1 MNPDEGLIAGTAAEK
16 SEPMKTRPTKNK
28 RMAVLLTLCMA
39 LSLLPITAF
48 ANQYTHTY
56 HTKVETTAQVTIK
69 GADGIEIET
78 TEVKKSGDFIEGG
91 LSADAVQ
98 AEIARI
104 DEEIKVQFSAR
115 GSVTMEK
122 RIGNMVFDHFESSNI
137 IKLDDDET
145 GGVNK
150 DLHVNEYQVY
160 QITYDLIVQEA
171 PQPASTITAAAIENA
186 KFDYQAGDAPQATA
200 TVAAADADK
209 YQIAYECWQQFENN
223 NPVAAWY
230 SDNGSHGSLPT
241 ITEFESGKKYMYFL
255 MLKPKDGSSFSN
267 DVAMT
272 VNGKSVKSSLSRT
285 FLYAPA
291 VKTMTPSIVETN
303 IKEIRLDG
311 AALSFKAGDKPSF
324 SGSVRNPYVE
334 IVYQEWQGIAEDGYI
349 IGITSSDKT
358 NKLYGDRLLTQFKD
372 GKEYRYS
379 AIFKISD
386 SGKKKG
392 CYFTERTKLYINGR
406 EIDQLPDMM
415 GDDISFYQVLS
426 ITPEAESLEPSQKYT
441 VTYTDGV
448 EGEEIFKDQSY
459 TVESGE
465 ATPAFDGT
473 PTRKGYTFAGWKP
486 EVADYVTNDVTYEA
500 VWKSNS
506 VSSTTPSENKPST
519 GGTTSPKTGDTSNP
533 VLWITLLFVSGGAA
547 AGTVVIGK
555 KKKTMK

>member
-1 MNPDEGLIAGTAAEK
+1 
-16 SEPMKTRPTKNK
+16 MKTRPTKNK

-78 TEVKKSGDFIEGG
+78 TEVKKSSDFIEGN

-272 VNGKSVKSSLSRT
+272 VNGKSVKSSLSGT

-465 ATPAFDGT
+465 ATPTFDGT

-486 EVADYVTNDVTYEA
+486 EVADYVMNDVTYEA

>member
-1 MNPDEGLIAGTAAEK
+1 
-16 SEPMKTRPTKNK
+16 MKTRPTKNK

-78 TEVKKSGDFIEGG
+78 TEVKKSGDFIEGN

-209 YQIAYECWQQFENN
+209 YQIVYECWQQFENN

-255 MLKPKDGSSFSN
+255 MLKPKDGYSFSN

-272 VNGKSVKSSLSRT
+272 VNGKSVKSSLSGT

-291 VKTMTPSIVETN
+291 VKTMTSSIVETN

-500 VWKSNS
+500 AWKSNS

-547 AGTVVIGK
+547 AGTVVISK

>member
-1 MNPDEGLIAGTAAEK
+1 
-16 SEPMKTRPTKNK
+16 MKTRPTKNK

-78 TEVKKSGDFIEGG
+78 TEVKKSGDFIEGN

-200 TVAAADADK
+200 TIAAADADK
-209 YQIAYECWQQFENN
+209 YQIVYECWQQFENN

-255 MLKPKDGSSFSN
+255 MLKPKDGYSFSN

-272 VNGKSVKSSLSRT
+272 VNGKSVKSSLSGT

-291 VKTMTPSIVETN
+291 VKTMTPSIAETN

>member
-1 MNPDEGLIAGTAAEK
+1 
-16 SEPMKTRPTKNK
+16 MKTRHTKNK

-78 TEVKKSGDFIEGG
+78 TEVKKSSDFIEGN

-209 YQIAYECWQQFENN
+209 YQIVYECWQQFENN

-255 MLKPKDGSSFSN
+255 MLKPKDGYSFSN

-272 VNGKSVKSSLSRT
+272 VNGKSVKSSLSGT

-500 VWKSNS
+500 AWKSNS

>member
-1 MNPDEGLIAGTAAEK
+1 
-16 SEPMKTRPTKNK
+16 MKTRPTKNK

-78 TEVKKSGDFIEGG
+78 TEVKKSSDFIEGN

-104 DEEIKVQFSAR
+104 DEKIKVQFSAR

-122 RIGNMVFDHFESSNI
+122 RIGNMAFDHFESSNI

-209 YQIAYECWQQFENN
+209 YQIVYECWQQFENN

-272 VNGKSVKSSLSRT
+272 VNGKSVKSSLSGT

-500 VWKSNS
+500 AWKSNS

>member
-1 MNPDEGLIAGTAAEK
+1 
-16 SEPMKTRPTKNK
+16 MKTRHTKNK

-78 TEVKKSGDFIEGG
+78 TEVKKSSDFIEGG

-104 DEEIKVQFSAR
+104 NEEIKVQFSAR

-122 RIGNMVFDHFESSNI
+122 RIGNMVFDHFESSDI

-272 VNGKSVKSSLSRT
+272 VNGKSVKSSLSGT

-465 ATPAFDGT
+465 ATPTFDGT

>member
-1 MNPDEGLIAGTAAEK
+1 
-16 SEPMKTRPTKNK
+16 MKTRHTKNK
-28 RMAVLLTLCMA
+28 SMAVLLTLCMA

-78 TEVKKSGDFIEGG
+78 TEVKKSSDFIEGN

-209 YQIAYECWQQFENN
+209 YQIAYECWKQFENN

-255 MLKPKDGSSFSN
+255 MLKPKDGYSFSN

-272 VNGKSVKSSLSRT
+272 VNGKSVKSSLSGT

-324 SGSVRNPYVE
+324 GGSVRNPYVE

-500 VWKSNS
+500 AWKSNS

-547 AGTVVIGK
+547 VGTVVIGK

>member
-1 MNPDEGLIAGTAAEK
+1 
-16 SEPMKTRPTKNK
+16 MKTRHTKNK

-78 TEVKKSGDFIEGG
+78 TEVKKSGDFIEGN

-122 RIGNMVFDHFESSNI
+122 RIGNMVFDHFESSNM

-209 YQIAYECWQQFENN
+209 YQIVYECWQQFENN

-255 MLKPKDGSSFSN
+255 MLKPKDGYSFSN

-272 VNGKSVKSSLSRT
+272 VNGKSVKSSLSGT

-459 TVESGE
+459 TIESGE

-547 AGTVVIGK
+547 VGTVVIGK

>member
-1 MNPDEGLIAGTAAEK
+1 
-16 SEPMKTRPTKNK
+16 MKTRPTKNK
-28 RMAVLLTLCMA
+28 RMAVLLTLYMA

-78 TEVKKSGDFIEGG
+78 TEVKKSGDFIEGN

-255 MLKPKDGSSFSN
+255 MLKPKDGYSFSN

-272 VNGKSVKSSLSRT
+272 VNGKSVKSSLSGT

-392 CYFTERTKLYINGR
+392 CYFTERTKFYINGR

-547 AGTVVIGK
+547 VGTVVIGK

>member
-1 MNPDEGLIAGTAAEK
+1 
-16 SEPMKTRPTKNK
+16 MKTRPTKNK

-78 TEVKKSGDFIEGG
+78 TEVKKSGDFIEGN

-171 PQPASTITAAAIENA
+171 PQPASTITAAVIENA

-255 MLKPKDGSSFSN
+255 MLKPKDGYSFSN

-272 VNGKSVKSSLSRT
+272 VNGKSVKSSLSGT

-500 VWKSNS
+500 AWKSNS

>member
-1 MNPDEGLIAGTAAEK
+1 
-16 SEPMKTRPTKNK
+16 MKTRPTKNK

-78 TEVKKSGDFIEGG
+78 TEVKKSSDFIEGG

-230 SDNGSHGSLPT
+230 SDNSSHGSLPT

-255 MLKPKDGSSFSN
+255 MLKPKDGYSFSN

-272 VNGKSVKSSLSRT
+272 VNGKSVKSSLSGT

-311 AALSFKAGDKPSF
+311 VALSFKAGDKPSF

-334 IVYQEWQGIAEDGYI
+334 IIYQEWQGIAEDGYI

>member
-1 MNPDEGLIAGTAAEK
+1 
-16 SEPMKTRPTKNK
+16 MKTRPTKNK

-78 TEVKKSGDFIEGG
+78 TEVKKSGDFIEGN

-209 YQIAYECWQQFENN
+209 YQIVYECWQQFENN

-255 MLKPKDGSSFSN
+255 MLKPKDGYSFSN

-272 VNGKSVKSSLSRT
+272 VNGKSVKSSLSGT

-349 IGITSSDKT
+349 IGITSRDKT

-426 ITPEAESLEPSQKYT
+426 ITPEAERLEPSQKYT

-533 VLWITLLFVSGGAA
+533 VLWITLLFVSSGAA
-547 AGTVVIGK
+547 VGTVVIGK
-555 KKKTMK
+555 KKQTMK

>member
-1 MNPDEGLIAGTAAEK
+1 
-16 SEPMKTRPTKNK
+16 MKTRPTNNK

-78 TEVKKSGDFIEGG
+78 TEVKKSGDFIEGN

-255 MLKPKDGSSFSN
+255 MLKPKDGYSFSN

-272 VNGKSVKSSLSRT
+272 VNGKSVKSSLSGT

>member
-1 MNPDEGLIAGTAAEK
+1 
-16 SEPMKTRPTKNK
+16 MKTRPTKSK

-78 TEVKKSGDFIEGG
+78 TEVKKSGDFIEGN

-230 SDNGSHGSLPT
+230 SDNGSYGSLPT

-255 MLKPKDGSSFSN
+255 MLKPKDGYSFSN

-272 VNGKSVKSSLSRT
+272 VNGKSVKSSLSGT

-500 VWKSNS
+500 AWKSNS

>member
-1 MNPDEGLIAGTAAEK
+1 
-16 SEPMKTRPTKNK
+16 
-28 RMAVLLTLCMA
+28 MAVLLTLCMA

-78 TEVKKSGDFIEGG
+78 TEVKKSSDFIEGN

-98 AEIARI
+98 AEIVRI

-209 YQIAYECWQQFENN
+209 YQIVYECWQQFENN

-255 MLKPKDGSSFSN
+255 MLKPKDGYSFSN

-272 VNGKSVKSSLSRT
+272 VNRKSVKSSLSGT

-372 GKEYRYS
+372 GNEYRYS

-459 TVESGE
+459 TIESGE

-500 VWKSNS
+500 AWKSNS

>member
-1 MNPDEGLIAGTAAEK
+1 
-16 SEPMKTRPTKNK
+16 MKTRHTKNK

-78 TEVKKSGDFIEGG
+78 TEVKKSSDFIEGN

-209 YQIAYECWQQFENN
+209 YQIAYECWKQFENN

-255 MLKPKDGSSFSN
+255 MLKPKDGYSFSN

-272 VNGKSVKSSLSRT
+272 VNGKSVKSSLSGT

-324 SGSVRNPYVE
+324 GGSVRNPYVE

-500 VWKSNS
+500 AWKSNS

-547 AGTVVIGK
+547 VGTVVIVK

>member
-1 MNPDEGLIAGTAAEK
+1 
-16 SEPMKTRPTKNK
+16 MKTRPTKNK

-78 TEVKKSGDFIEGG
+78 TEVKKSSDFIEGN

-104 DEEIKVQFSAR
+104 DEKIKVQFSAR

-209 YQIAYECWQQFENN
+209 YQIVYECWQQFENN

-241 ITEFESGKKYMYFL
+241 ITKFESGKKYMYFL

-272 VNGKSVKSSLSRT
+272 VNGKSVKSSLSGT

-533 VLWITLLFVSGGAA
+533 VLWITLLFVSGGTA
-547 AGTVVIGK
+547 AGTVVISK

>member
-1 MNPDEGLIAGTAAEK
+1 
-16 SEPMKTRPTKNK
+16 MKTRPTKNK

-78 TEVKKSGDFIEGG
+78 TEVKKSSDFIEGN

-104 DEEIKVQFSAR
+104 DEKIKVQFSAR

-272 VNGKSVKSSLSRT
+272 VNGKSVKSSLSGT

-519 GGTTSPKTGDTSNP
+519 DGTTSPKTGDTSNP

>member
-1 MNPDEGLIAGTAAEK
+1 
-16 SEPMKTRPTKNK
+16 MKTRPTKNK

-78 TEVKKSGDFIEGG
+78 TEVKKSGDFIEGN

-272 VNGKSVKSSLSRT
+272 VNGKSVKSSLSGT

-372 GKEYRYS
+372 SKEYRYS

-500 VWKSNS
+500 AWKSNS

>member
-1 MNPDEGLIAGTAAEK
+1 
-16 SEPMKTRPTKNK
+16 MKTRHTKNK
-28 RMAVLLTLCMA
+28 RMAVLLTLYMA

-69 GADGIEIET
+69 GADGIAIET
-78 TEVKKSGDFIEGG
+78 TEVKKSGDFIEGN

-255 MLKPKDGSSFSN
+255 MLKPKDGYSFSN

-272 VNGKSVKSSLSRT
+272 VNGKSVKSSLSGT

-426 ITPEAESLEPSQKYT
+426 ITPETESLEPSQKYT

-533 VLWITLLFVSGGAA
+533 VLWITLLFVSGGTA
-547 AGTVVIGK
+547 AGTVVISK

>member
-547 AGTVVIGK
+547 AGTVVISK

>member
-1 MNPDEGLIAGTAAEK
+1 
-16 SEPMKTRPTKNK
+16 MKTRPTKNK
-28 RMAVLLTLCMA
+28 RMAVLLTLYMA

-78 TEVKKSGDFIEGG
+78 TEVKKSSDFIEGN

-104 DEEIKVQFSAR
+104 DEKIKVQFSAR

-255 MLKPKDGSSFSN
+255 MLKPKDGYSFSN

-272 VNGKSVKSSLSRT
+272 VNRKSVKSSLSGT

-324 SGSVRNPYVE
+324 SGSVQNPYVE

-386 SGKKKG
+386 AGKKKG

-547 AGTVVIGK
+547 AGTVVISK

>member
-1 MNPDEGLIAGTAAEK
+1 
-16 SEPMKTRPTKNK
+16 MKTRPTKNK

-78 TEVKKSGDFIEGG
+78 TEVKKSSDFIEGN

-255 MLKPKDGSSFSN
+255 MLKPKDGYSFSN

-272 VNGKSVKSSLSRT
+272 VNGKSVKSSLSGT

-547 AGTVVIGK
+547 AGTVVISK

>member
-1 MNPDEGLIAGTAAEK
+1 
-16 SEPMKTRPTKNK
+16 MKTRPTKNK
-28 RMAVLLTLCMA
+28 RMAVLLTLCMT

-78 TEVKKSGDFIEGG
+78 TEVKKSSDFIEGN

-209 YQIAYECWQQFENN
+209 YQIVYECWQQFENN

-241 ITEFESGKKYMYFL
+241 ITKFESGKKYMYFL
-255 MLKPKDGSSFSN
+255 MLKPKDGYSFSN

-272 VNGKSVKSSLSRT
+272 VNGKSVKSSLSGT

-486 EVADYVTNDVTYEA
+486 EVADYVTNDVTYED

>member
-1 MNPDEGLIAGTAAEK
+1 
-16 SEPMKTRPTKNK
+16 MKTRPTKNK

-78 TEVKKSGDFIEGG
+78 TEVKKSGDFIEGN

-104 DEEIKVQFSAR
+104 DEEIKVQVSAR

-122 RIGNMVFDHFESSNI
+122 RSGNMVFDHFESSNI

-209 YQIAYECWQQFENN
+209 YQIVYECWQQFENN

-272 VNGKSVKSSLSRT
+272 VNGKSVKSSLSGT

-334 IVYQEWQGIAEDGYI
+334 IIYQEWQGIAEDGYI

>member
-1 MNPDEGLIAGTAAEK
+1 
-16 SEPMKTRPTKNK
+16 MKTRPTKNK

-78 TEVKKSGDFIEGG
+78 TEVKKSSDFIEGN

-255 MLKPKDGSSFSN
+255 MLKPKDGYSFSN

-272 VNGKSVKSSLSRT
+272 VNGKSVKSSLSGT

>member
-1 MNPDEGLIAGTAAEK
+1 
-16 SEPMKTRPTKNK
+16 MKTRHTKNK

-78 TEVKKSGDFIEGG
+78 TEVKKSGDFIEGN

-255 MLKPKDGSSFSN
+255 MLKPKDGYSFSN

-272 VNGKSVKSSLSRT
+272 VNGKSVKSSLSGT

>member
-1 MNPDEGLIAGTAAEK
+1 
-16 SEPMKTRPTKNK
+16 MKTRHTKNK
-28 RMAVLLTLCMA
+28 RMAVLLTLYMA

-69 GADGIEIET
+69 GADGIAIET
-78 TEVKKSGDFIEGG
+78 TEVKKSGDFIEGN

-255 MLKPKDGSSFSN
+255 MLKPKDGYSFSN

-272 VNGKSVKSSLSRT
+272 VNGKSVKSSLSGT

-324 SGSVRNPYVE
+324 SGSIRNPYVE

-426 ITPEAESLEPSQKYT
+426 ITPETESLEPSQKYT

-533 VLWITLLFVSGGAA
+533 VLWITLLFVSGGTA
-547 AGTVVIGK
+547 AGTVVISK

>member
-1 MNPDEGLIAGTAAEK
+1 
-16 SEPMKTRPTKNK
+16 MKTRPTKNK
-28 RMAVLLTLCMA
+28 RMAVLLTLYMA

-78 TEVKKSGDFIEGG
+78 TEVKKSGDFIEGN

-115 GSVTMEK
+115 GSVTMGK

-209 YQIAYECWQQFENN
+209 YQIVYECWQQFENN
-223 NPVAAWY
+223 NPIAAWY

-255 MLKPKDGSSFSN
+255 MLKPKDGYSFSN

-272 VNGKSVKSSLSRT
+272 VNGKSVKSSLSGT

-506 VSSTTPSENKPST
+506 VSSPSENKPST

>member
-1 MNPDEGLIAGTAAEK
+1 
-16 SEPMKTRPTKNK
+16 MKTRPTKNK

-78 TEVKKSGDFIEGG
+78 TEVKKSSDFIEGN

-272 VNGKSVKSSLSRT
+272 VNGKSVKSSLSGT

-465 ATPAFDGT
+465 ATPTFDGT

>member
-1 MNPDEGLIAGTAAEK
+1 
-16 SEPMKTRPTKNK
+16 MKTRPTKNK

-78 TEVKKSGDFIEGG
+78 TEVKKSSDFIEGN

-104 DEEIKVQFSAR
+104 DEEIKVQLSAR

-209 YQIAYECWQQFENN
+209 YQIVYECWQQFENN

-255 MLKPKDGSSFSN
+255 MLKPKDGYSFSN

-272 VNGKSVKSSLSRT
+272 VNGKSVKSSLSGT

-324 SGSVRNPYVE
+324 GGSVQNPYVE

>member
-1 MNPDEGLIAGTAAEK
+1 
-16 SEPMKTRPTKNK
+16 MKTRHTKNK

-78 TEVKKSGDFIEGG
+78 TEVKKSSDFIEGN

-171 PQPASTITAAAIENA
+171 PQPASTITTAAIENA

-209 YQIAYECWQQFENN
+209 YQIVYECWQQFENN

-255 MLKPKDGSSFSN
+255 MLKPKDGYSFSN

-272 VNGKSVKSSLSRT
+272 VNGKSVKSSLSGT

>member
-1 MNPDEGLIAGTAAEK
+1 M
-16 SEPMKTRPTKNK
+16 
-28 RMAVLLTLCMA
+28 
-39 LSLLPITAF
+39 
-48 ANQYTHTY
+48 
-56 HTKVETTAQVTIK
+56 ETTAQVTIK

-78 TEVKKSGDFIEGG
+78 TEVKKSSDFIEGG

-200 TVAAADADK
+200 TVAAANADK

-255 MLKPKDGSSFSN
+255 MLKPKDGYSFSN

-272 VNGKSVKSSLSRT
+272 VNGKSVKSSLSGT

-311 AALSFKAGDKPSF
+311 VALSFKAGDKPSF

-406 EIDQLPDMM
+406 ETDQLPDMM

>member
-1 MNPDEGLIAGTAAEK
+1 
-16 SEPMKTRPTKNK
+16 MKTRPTKNK

-78 TEVKKSGDFIEGG
+78 TEVKKSSDFIEGN

-145 GGVNK
+145 GSVNK

-200 TVAAADADK
+200 TVAAADANK
-209 YQIAYECWQQFENN
+209 YQIVYECWQQFENN

-255 MLKPKDGSSFSN
+255 MLKPKDGYSFSN

-272 VNGKSVKSSLSRT
+272 VNGKSVKSSLSGT

-415 GDDISFYQVLS
+415 GDDISFYQFLS

-465 ATPAFDGT
+465 ATPTFDGT

-547 AGTVVIGK
+547 AGTVVISK

>member
-1 MNPDEGLIAGTAAEK
+1 
-16 SEPMKTRPTKNK
+16 MKTRHTKNK

-78 TEVKKSGDFIEGG
+78 TEVKKSGDFIEGN

-104 DEEIKVQFSAR
+104 DEKIKVQFSAR

-209 YQIAYECWQQFENN
+209 YQIVYECWQQFENN

-255 MLKPKDGSSFSN
+255 MLKPKDGYSFSN

-272 VNGKSVKSSLSRT
+272 VNGKSVKSSLSGT

>member
-1 MNPDEGLIAGTAAEK
+1 
-16 SEPMKTRPTKNK
+16 MKTRPTKNK

-69 GADGIEIET
+69 GVDGIEIET
-78 TEVKKSGDFIEGG
+78 TEVKKSGDFIEGN

-171 PQPASTITAAAIENA
+171 PQPASTITAAVIENA

-255 MLKPKDGSSFSN
+255 MLKPKDGYSFSN

-272 VNGKSVKSSLSRT
+272 VNGKSVKSSLSGT

>member
-1 MNPDEGLIAGTAAEK
+1 
-16 SEPMKTRPTKNK
+16 MKTRPTKNK
-28 RMAVLLTLCMA
+28 RMAVLLTLYMA

-78 TEVKKSGDFIEGG
+78 TEVKKSSDFIEGN

-255 MLKPKDGSSFSN
+255 MLKPKDGYSFSN

-272 VNGKSVKSSLSRT
+272 VNGKSVKSSLSGT

-547 AGTVVIGK
+547 VGTVVIGK
-555 KKKTMK
+555 KKQTMK